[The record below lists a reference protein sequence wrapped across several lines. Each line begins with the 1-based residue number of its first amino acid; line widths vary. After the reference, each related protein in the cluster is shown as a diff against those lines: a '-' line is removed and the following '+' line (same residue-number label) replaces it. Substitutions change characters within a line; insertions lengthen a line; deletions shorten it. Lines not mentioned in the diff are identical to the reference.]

1 VNNEVSFGHW
11 IRRRRKS
18 LDLTQKQLAEQVGCA
33 TATIIKI
40 EADERRPSREIA
52 RLLADHLEIPVE
64 ERVEFMRVARRERR
78 VAALAS
84 PDIGAAI
91 IRPPATSSSPARL
104 PIPPTPLIGREREL
118 AAIHQMLQ
126 DPQCRLLTLTGP
138 GGMGKTRLVL
148 ETAWQIA
155 SQAATSEEHAFADGI
170 HFVSLAPI
178 GSVEFVVP
186 AIVEAIG
193 LAPSGSGDLQLQL
206 LNYLRPK
213 QMLLVM
219 DNFEHL
225 LDSAGTLAEILQ
237 RAPAIRLLVTS
248 RERLNLQG
256 EWVFEVQGLPI
267 PPECPAD
274 RLGTYSAVT
283 LFLQCAQR
291 VRPGFSLTP
300 DECPP
305 VVHICRMVEGMP
317 LGIELAAAWVRVLSC
332 GEIAQE
338 IQRNLDF
345 LTTSARDV
353 PERHRSLQA
362 TMDHSWNLLSPE
374 ERHGLSRL
382 SIFRGSFHRQAAE
395 QVAGATLPL
404 LSALVDKSL
413 LRRLD
418 AGRYDLHELIRQYAR
433 EQLIRAGDFDDAC
446 DQHLAFFLKFVEEA
460 EPKLRGAEQL
470 IWLDRLEQEH
480 DNLRAALEWSLRNK
494 ETAHHISQASLRLA
508 GALYLFW
515 KRRDHWSEGR
525 EWLQRALAQSADLAA
540 TGEYVKA
547 LNAAVLLAVEQAD
560 TRRAHQLAEENL
572 ALSRKMG
579 DADSLA
585 CALSSLSLVLWK
597 QKDYAAARAC
607 GEEGLAL
614 FRELG
619 DRFAVA
625 DTLHS
630 LGHVAIN
637 QDDHAAAQAYLTESV
652 SVCRELQ
659 NEIGI
664 TEALGDLGL
673 LAYLQN
679 DYAAARSYLEES
691 LTRFREA
698 ASVPGIE
705 SALNRLGDLAR
716 CQGDYDQAGQLYSE
730 SLTLYREMDDKDEI
744 PSLLH
749 NLGYVARQRGDYLQA
764 MALFKEGLAIQRE
777 MGNQAGIAECLA
789 GVAGVLAAQGQAAR
803 GARLFA
809 AAEALRET
817 AGAALWPAN
826 RIEHDRS
833 LTLLHEALD
842 EATFA
847 AAWAAGR
854 SVPTGRAIVE
864 ALEQD
869 PTLNR

>member
-1 VNNEVSFGHW
+1 MNDEVSFGHW
-11 IRRRRKS
+11 VRRRRKA
-18 LDLTQKQLAEQVGCA
+18 LDLTQRQLAERVGCA

-40 EADERRPSREIA
+40 EADERRPSRETA
-52 RLLADHLEIPVE
+52 QLLAERLEIPLE
-64 ERVEFMRVARRERR
+64 ERTQFIRVARGERQ

-84 PDIGAAI
+84 PVTNATTIPQPISASSTSHL
-91 IRPPATSSSPARL
+91 PAPL
-104 PIPPTPLIGREREL
+104 TPLIGREREL
-118 AAIHQMLQ
+118 TAIHQMLY

-138 GGMGKTRLVL
+138 GGIGKTRLAL
-148 ETAWQIA
+148 ETARQIA
-155 SQAATSEEHAFADGI
+155 SHSAASPEYPFSDGI
-170 HFVSLAPI
+170 HFVTLAPI
-178 GSVEFVVP
+178 DSVEFVVP
-186 AIVEAIG
+186 AIAEAIG
-193 LAPSGSGDLQLQL
+193 LVFSGPGDPYAQL
-206 LNYLRPK
+206 LNYLRPRH
-213 QMLLVM
+213 MLLVM

-225 LDSAGTLAEILQ
+225 IASAGTLAELLGQ
-237 RAPAIRLLVTS
+237 APQLRLLVTS
-248 RERLNLQG
+248 RERLNLHG
-256 EWVFEVQGLPI
+256 EWVLEVQGLPV
-267 PPECPAD
+267 PQECRVD
-274 RLGTYSAVT
+274 RLESYSAIT

-291 VRPGFSLTP
+291 VQPGFSLSA
-300 DECPP
+300 DECPHA
-305 VVHICRMVEGMP
+305 VRICQLVDGMP

-332 GEIAQE
+332 AEIAQE
-338 IQRNLDF
+338 IQRHLDF
-345 LTTSARDV
+345 LTSSARDV
-353 PERHRSLQA
+353 PDRHRSLRA
-362 TMDHSWNLLSPE
+362 AMDHSWNLLSFDE
-374 ERHGLSRL
+374 QRVLNRL
-382 SIFRGSFHRQAAE
+382 SVFRGGFHRPAAE

-433 EQLIRAGDFDDAC
+433 EQLIKSGHFGGAC
-446 DQHLAFFLKFVEEA
+446 DQHLTFYLKFAEEA
-460 EPKLRGAEQL
+460 EPRLRDAEQL
-470 IWLDRLEQEH
+470 IWLDRLEQDH

-494 ETAHHISQASLRLA
+494 QTATPIPQASLRLA
-508 GALYLFW
+508 GTLYLFW

-525 EWLQRALAQSADLAA
+525 EWLQRALAQSADLPA
-540 TGEYVKA
+540 TREYVKA

-579 DADSLA
+579 DAYSLA

-607 GEEGLAL
+607 CVEGLAL

-625 DTLHS
+625 ESLHN
-630 LGHVAIN
+630 LGHIAIN
-637 QDDHAAAQAYLTESV
+637 QDDHAAAQSYLTESL

-659 NEIGI
+659 NEIGV

-716 CQGDYDQAGQLYSE
+716 CHGDYDQAGQLYSE
-730 SLTLYREMDDKDEI
+730 SLTLYREMGDKDEI

-749 NLGYVARQRGDYLQA
+749 NLGYVARQRDDYLQA

-789 GVAGVLAAQGQAAR
+789 GVAGVLAAQGQAER
-803 GARLFA
+803 GARLLG

-817 AGAALWPAN
+817 ASAALWPAN
-826 RIEHDRS
+826 RIEYDRS
-833 LTLLHEALD
+833 LALLHESLD
-842 EATFA
+842 EATFV

-854 SVPTGRAIVE
+854 SVPTDRAITE

>member
-1 VNNEVSFGHW
+1 
-11 IRRRRKS
+11 
-18 LDLTQKQLAEQVGCA
+18 
-33 TATIIKI
+33 
-40 EADERRPSREIA
+40 
-52 RLLADHLEIPVE
+52 
-64 ERVEFMRVARRERR
+64 
-78 VAALAS
+78 
-84 PDIGAAI
+84 
-91 IRPPATSSSPARL
+91 
-104 PIPPTPLIGREREL
+104 
-118 AAIHQMLQ
+118 
-126 DPQCRLLTLTGP
+126 
-138 GGMGKTRLVL
+138 
-148 ETAWQIA
+148 
-155 SQAATSEEHAFADGI
+155 
-170 HFVSLAPI
+170 
-178 GSVEFVVP
+178 
-186 AIVEAIG
+186 
-193 LAPSGSGDLQLQL
+193 
-206 LNYLRPK
+206 
-213 QMLLVM
+213 MLLVM

-362 TMDHSWNLLSPE
+362 TMDHSWNLLSSD
-374 ERHGLSRL
+374 ERGVLSRL
-382 SIFRGSFHRQAAE
+382 SIFRGSFHRDAAD

-404 LSALVDKSL
+404 LSALMDKSL
-413 LRRLD
+413 LRRTD

-446 DQHLAFFLKFVEEA
+446 DRHLAFFLKFAEEA

-480 DNLRAALEWSLRNK
+480 DNLRAALEWSLRNQSLDAQ
-494 ETAHHISQASLRLA
+494 ESLRLT
-508 GALYLFW
+508 GALHLFW
-515 KRRDHWSEGR
+515 KRRAHWSEGR
-525 EWLQRALAQSADLAA
+525 DWLKRALAQSADSQV
-540 TGEYVKA
+540 TRERVKA
-547 LNAAVLLAVEQAD
+547 LNAAVLLAADQAD
-560 TRRAHQLAEENL
+560 TGPAWQLAQENL
-572 ALSRKMG
+572 ALSRELG
-579 DADSLA
+579 DAGSIARSLN
-585 CALSSLSLVLWK
+585 SLGFLLWK
-597 QKDYAAARAC
+597 KKDFATARASC
-607 GEEGLAL
+607 ERALGLC
-614 FRELG
+614 RELG
-619 DRFAVA
+619 DRLAVA
-625 DTLHS
+625 DSLHNLS
-630 LGHVAIN
+630 HIAIN
-637 QDDHAAAQAYLTESV
+637 QSDYEAVQLYCSEAAAIY
-652 SVCRELQ
+652 RELGDH
-659 NEIGI
+659 IGLDD
-664 TEALGDLGL
+664 ALGDLGL
-673 LAYLQN
+673 VAYLRN
-679 DYAAARSYLEES
+679 DYAAARPYLEES
-691 LTRFREA
+691 LARFRRA
-698 ASVPGIE
+698 ASVPGVV

-716 CQGDYDQAGQLYSE
+716 CQGDYAQAEMLYAE
-730 SLTLYREMDDKDEI
+730 CLALYRALGDKDEF

-749 NLGYVARQRGDYLQA
+749 NLAYAVLYRADYLQA

-789 GVAGVLAAQGQAAR
+789 GVAGVLAAQGQVAR

-826 RIEHDRS
+826 RIEYDRS
-833 LTLLHEALD
+833 LALLHESLD

-847 AAWAAGR
+847 TAWAAGR
-854 SVPTGRAIVE
+854 SVPTDRAITE
-864 ALEQD
+864 ALEQG

>member
-1 VNNEVSFGHW
+1 VNDEVSFGRW

-18 LDLTQKQLAEQVGCA
+18 LDLTQKQLAERVGCA
-33 TATIIKI
+33 TATIVKI

-52 RLLADHLEIPVE
+52 QLLAERLEIPAE
-64 ERVEFMRVARRERR
+64 ERSEFMRVARRERR

-84 PDIGAAI
+84 PDVSAATL
-91 IRPPATSSSPARL
+91 RSPVSAPATSHL
-104 PIPPTPLIGREREL
+104 PVPPTPLIGREREL
-118 AAIHQMLQ
+118 TAIHQMLH
-126 DPQCRLLTLTGP
+126 DPHCRLLTLTGP
-138 GGMGKTRLVL
+138 GGMGKTRLAL
-148 ETAWQIA
+148 ETARQIA
-155 SQAATSEEHAFADGI
+155 QAATSEEHSFVDGI

-178 GSVEFVVP
+178 SSVEFVVP
-186 AIVEAIG
+186 AIGEAIG
-193 LAPSGSGDLQLQL
+193 LVPSESSALDVQL
-206 LNYLRPK
+206 LNYLHSK
-213 QMLLVM
+213 QMLLVL

-225 LDSAGTLAEILQ
+225 LDSARTLAEIL
-237 RAPAIRLLVTS
+237 RHASAIRVLVTS

-256 EWVFEVQGLPI
+256 EWVFEVQGLPV
-267 PPECPAD
+267 PPECQAD

-305 VVHICRMVEGMP
+305 IVHICRLVEGMP

-362 TMDHSWNLLSPE
+362 TMDHSWNLLSLD
-374 ERHGLSRL
+374 ERGVLSRL
-382 SIFRGSFHRQAAE
+382 SVFRGSFHREAAE

-413 LRRLD
+413 LRRLE
-418 AGRYDLHELIRQYAR
+418 AGRYDLHELIRQYAQ
-433 EQLIRAGDFDDAC
+433 EQLMQAGDFDDAR
-446 DQHLAFFLKFVEEA
+446 DRHLTFFLKFAEEA
-460 EPKLRGAEQL
+460 EPKLRDAKQL
-470 IWLDRLEQEH
+470 IWLDLLEQDH
-480 DNLRAALEWSLRNK
+480 DNLRAALDWSLRNK
-494 ETAHHISQASLRLA
+494 ETSPPSSQASLRLA
-508 GALYLFW
+508 GTLYVFW

-525 EWLQRALAQSADLAA
+525 EWLQRALAQSTDLPA
-540 TGEYVKA
+540 TREYVRA
-547 LNAAVLLAVEQAD
+547 LNAAVQLAVEQAD
-560 TRRAHQLAEENL
+560 TRWAHQLAEENL
-572 ALSRKMG
+572 ALSREMG
-579 DADSLA
+579 DTYSLA

-597 QKDYAAARAC
+597 RKEYADARTF

-625 DTLHS
+625 ESLHN
-630 LGHVAIN
+630 LGHIAIN
-637 QDDHAAAQAYLTESV
+637 QDDHAVAQSYLDESL
-652 SVCRELQ
+652 SICREIQ

-673 LAYLQN
+673 LAYLRN

-691 LTRFREA
+691 LIRFREA

-716 CQGDYDQAGQLYSE
+716 CQGDYDQAGQLYTE
-730 SLTLYREMDDKDEI
+730 SLALYREMGDKDEI

-749 NLGYVARQRGDYLQA
+749 NLGYVAHHRGDYAKAISYFRQ
-764 MALFKEGLAIQRE
+764 GLMIHQE
-777 MGNQAGIAECLA
+777 VGNQAGIAECLTGIA
-789 GVAGVLAAQGQAAR
+789 GALIGHGEAER
-803 GARLFA
+803 GARLLG
-809 AAEALRET
+809 AAEVLRESV
-817 AGAALWPAN
+817 GATMWPAN
-826 RIEHDRS
+826 RIEYDRI
-833 LTLLHEALD
+833 LARLHEVLD
-842 EATFA
+842 EATVA
-847 AAWAAGR
+847 VLW
-854 SVPTGRAIVE
+854 TEGRAMSMPE
-864 ALEQD
+864 AIEMV
-869 PTLNR
+869 PA